1 MLVLDKF
8 GQGSR
13 RLQMLAGAMALGLLL
28 LLGGLWWV
36 QIVCARQFETDR
48 EKLSFRHVR
57 TPALRGR
64 ILDCTTN
71 VLADDKPRYNAI
83 LHLEELQGQFSD
95 QFKCVLKDHARAHPE
110 AVNSK
115 GKLNLT
121 AALRKELQMQA
132 DCTVVSNII
141 YRVSCSLEEPRA
153 LNAKAFIRHYLD
165 HPYVPFQIVP
175 NLTPRQVAIL
185 AEQWSGSPAV
195 ELETQPVR
203 NYPNKTLAANLL
215 GYVRPRQDDSADA
228 RFSFDMPDW
237 QGTSGVELIY
247 DEKLRGQPGDNS
259 VLINNLSYRQ
269 REEIETPDL
278 PGNDIYL
285 TIDLPLQSAAEKALT
300 NATSNL
306 RGTVVRGAVVVMD
319 PRNGDILALVS
330 APTFD
335 PNIFVPGPT
344 RQDMERLDDP
354 KTTPQINRAIY
365 GVYPPGSTFKIITAI
380 ACLETGLDP
389 KAIFQS
395 RGYYQANPAA
405 KPIGDEAAAG
415 PYDLERAFFR
425 SSNTYFIEMGK
436 TRLRKI
442 LEVAK
447 RFHLGEKTG
456 LSPRQEAAGN
466 VPGPEKAGPSLGM
479 SIPDICIG
487 QEITTTP
494 LQMAGMISV
503 IANGGTLYVP
513 RVVSYARSPETGER
527 VELVQRGV
535 VRDRVQINPSDLSII
550 RQAMLAD
557 TEHAPDNLGLG
568 GTAYPEFHHGGQ
580 PDLANFPVAGKTGT
594 AEVKSPRSPYQKITW
609 FDSYAPFDDPRYV
622 VVVMIEDGASG
633 GKACA
638 PVAEKIYEA
647 IVKREKSGLGRAPTL
662 AHN

>member
-1 MLVLDKF
+1 M
-8 GQGSR
+8 QA
-13 RLQMLAGAMALGLLL
+13 LAGGVALGLLL

-36 QIVCARQFETDR
+36 QIVCTRQFETDL
-48 EKLSFRHVR
+48 EKHSFRHVR

-64 ILDCTTN
+64 ILDRTTN

-95 QFKCVLKDHARAHPE
+95 QFKRMLQDYGRAHPE
-110 AVNSK
+110 TVNSK
-115 GKLNLT
+115 GKINLG
-121 AALRKELQMQA
+121 ASARRDLQLQA
-132 DCTVVSNII
+132 DCAVVSNII

-153 LNAKAFIRHYLD
+153 LNAKAFLRHYHD

-203 NYPNKTLAANLL
+203 NYPNKSLAANLL
-215 GYVRPRQDDSADA
+215 GYVRPRQDDSGDA
-228 RFSFDMPDW
+228 RFSFDMPDY
-237 QGTSGVELIY
+237 QGTSGVELVY
-247 DEKLRGQPGDNS
+247 DDKLRGQPGDNS

-285 TIDLPLQSAAEKALT
+285 TIDLPLQRAAEKALT
-300 NATSNL
+300 NAPSNL
-306 RGTVVRGAVVVMD
+306 RGTVVRGAVIVMD

-335 PNIFVPGPT
+335 PNIFVLGPT
-344 RQDMERLDDP
+344 LEDMERLDDP
-354 KTTPQINRAIY
+354 KYTPQINRAIF
-365 GVYPPGSTFKIITAI
+365 GAYPPGSTFKIITAI

-389 KAIFQS
+389 KAVFQS
-395 RGYYQANPAA
+395 PGYYKANPSA
-405 KPIGDEAAAG
+405 KPIGDEAAPG
-415 PYDLERAFFR
+415 PYDLERAFYR

-456 LSPRQEAAGN
+456 LSSRQESSGN
-466 VPGPEKAGPSLGM
+466 VPGPEKFGPSLGM

-503 IANGGTLYVP
+503 IANGGTLYKP
-513 RVVSYARSPETGER
+513 RLVSYARPPETGEL
-527 VELVQRGV
+527 VELVPRGV
-535 VRDRVQINPSDLSII
+535 VRDHVQLNPSDLALI

-557 TEHAPDNLGLG
+557 TEHAPDSLGLG

-580 PDLANFPVAGKTGT
+580 PDLANFPVAAKTGT
-594 AEVKSPRSPYQKITW
+594 AEVKSARSPYQKITW
-609 FDSYAPFDDPRYV
+609 FASYGPYEDPRYV
-622 VVVMIEDGASG
+622 VVVMVEDGQSG
-633 GKACA
+633 GKTCA
-638 PVAEKIYEA
+638 PVAEKIYES
-647 IVKREKSGLGRAPTL
+647 IIKREKSGLARAPTL